1 MAEYYPT
8 SSKPGSSAKRW
19 VWLLLVCV
27 LVLVVLAG
35 LKYVQISKAIAFAE
49 SFPERSESVTAIT
62 LQPAQWR
69 KMYRTIGEVKAAQY
83 VELRNELDGVIA
95 ELGFT
100 GGSNV
105 SKGQLLLRLDSTE
118 EQSQRRALLA
128 QLKLAEI
135 QLQRLTELRA
145 KKLASK
151 NDYDRALAD
160 KNVLLANVAALE
172 ASISKKTLTA
182 PFDANT
188 TLHDLQVGQ
197 YMAANSL
204 VTELSGVGN
213 QFWVD
218 FKLPQDKATL
228 VPGDSVQVSGTSL
241 IKEPM
246 TASIVVAGA
255 SFNVNSRSLEY
266 RALLI
271 DPPPAVR
278 PGAVVDIE
286 LSLGT
291 VDGVFKMPASAIR
304 RSNFGAYAYVLNHA
318 EAGADAPFR
327 AERREVT
334 PGPLDGSDIIVLA
347 GLQPGERIAGI
358 GAFKLQD
365 GMLVH
370 VVERKQETQAKPADT
385 PQ

>member
-1 MAEYYPT
+1 MAQHYADDSTPRST
-8 SSKPGSSAKRW
+8 AKRW
-19 VWLLLVCV
+19 LWLLLVCV
-27 LVLVVLAG
+27 MLVAVLAV

-62 LQPAQWR
+62 LEPVQWR
-69 KMYRTIGEVKAAQY
+69 NMYRTIGEVKAAQF

-135 QLQRLTELRA
+135 QLERLTELRT

-182 PFDANT
+182 PFDAKT

-197 YMAANSL
+197 YLAPNSL

-213 QFWVD
+213 QYWVD

-228 VPGDSVQVSGTSL
+228 VPGDSVQVSGRSL
-241 IKEPM
+241 IEDPM
-246 TASIVVAGA
+246 TANIVSAGA
-255 SFNVNSRSLEY
+255 SFNVRSRSLEY
-266 RALLI
+266 RALLL
-271 DPPPAVR
+271 DPPAAVR
-278 PGAVVDIE
+278 PGAVVDIK
-286 LSLGT
+286 LSLGS
-291 VDGVFKMPASAIR
+291 VDGVFRLPSSAIR
-304 RSNFGAYAYVLNHA
+304 RSNFGAYAYVLHAA

-334 PGPLDGSDIIVLA
+334 PGPLDGSEVIVLS

-370 VVERKQETQAKPADT
+370 VVERTHETQNEPVES
-385 PQ
+385 P

>member
-1 MAEYYPT
+1 MTERYT
-8 SSKPGSSAKRW
+8 DTKHSGSPAKRW
-19 VWLLLVCV
+19 FWLLLVCV
-27 LVLVVLAG
+27 LLVMVLGG
-35 LKYVQISKAIAFAE
+35 LKYAQISKAIAFAE

-62 LQPAQWR
+62 LEPVQWR
-69 KMYRTIGEVKAAQY
+69 NLYRTIGEVKAAQF
-83 VELRNELDGVIA
+83 VELRNELDGVVA
-95 ELGFT
+95 ELGFS
-100 GGSNV
+100 GGSTV
-105 SKGQLLLRLDSTE
+105 RKGQLLLRLDSQQ

-128 QLKLAEI
+128 QLQLAEI
-135 QLQRLTELRA
+135 QLKRLTELKA

-197 YMAANSL
+197 YLAANSL

-213 QFWVD
+213 QYWVD
-218 FKLPQDKATL
+218 FKLPQDKAT
-228 VPGDSVQVSGTSL
+228 VVTGNDIEVSSKSL
-241 IKEPM
+241 MEESM
-246 TASIVVAGA
+246 TARIVSAGA
-255 SFNVNSRSLEY
+255 SFNVSSRSLQY

-278 PGAVVDIE
+278 PGAVVDIT

-291 VDGVFKMPASAIR
+291 VDGVFRLPSSAIR
-304 RSNFGAYAYVLNHA
+304 RSNFGAYAYVLNPA
-318 EAGADAPFR
+318 EAGAAAPFR

-334 PGPLDGSDIIVLA
+334 PGPLDSSEIIVLD
-347 GLQPGERIAGI
+347 GLQPGERIAAI

-370 VVERKQETQAKPADT
+370 VVERARDSEAPAVGS

>member
-1 MAEYYPT
+1 MAEHFADN
-8 SSKPGSSAKRW
+8 SKPRSAAKRW
-19 VWLLLVCV
+19 LWLLLVCV
-27 LVLVVLAG
+27 LLVAVLAG

-62 LQPAQWR
+62 LEPVQWR
-69 KMYRTIGEVKAAQY
+69 TMYRTIGEVKAAQF

-105 SKGQLLLRLDSTE
+105 SKGQLLLRLDSKE

-128 QLKLAEI
+128 QLRLAEI
-135 QLQRLTELRA
+135 QLERLTELRT

-182 PFDANT
+182 PFDAKT

-197 YMAANSL
+197 YMAPNSL

-213 QFWVD
+213 QYWVD

-228 VPGDSVQVSGTSL
+228 IPGDSVQVSSRSL
-241 IKEPM
+241 IEEPM
-246 TASIVVAGA
+246 TANIVSAGA

-278 PGAVVDIE
+278 PGAVVDIK
-286 LSLGT
+286 LSLGS
-291 VDGVFKMPASAIR
+291 VDGVFRMPSSAIR
-304 RSNFGAYAYVLNHA
+304 RSNFGAYAYVLKAA

-347 GLQPGERIAGI
+347 GLQAGERIAGI

-370 VVERKQETQAKPADT
+370 VVERKQETQAKPVNS